1 MPPPC
6 FNMQTESHF
15 QRLPPH
21 VVLTVVNHISHH
33 SSMIFAESK
42 ALLMPLLWVCSNFR
56 AVVYSKYS
64 GSIHISLNRHHDIL
78 CYTWGVSSGFYVHS
92 DYPEHHFAREL
103 KITLD
108 EHSVYSGKM
117 LEMLEKSYNASAFP
131 MAHSVELRFSGQLDL
146 KNSNIIL
153 PPLPKVSDIE
163 ANIDAF
169 VQHTKRMAPKARDIR
184 VSGYF
189 GNESTPTIL
198 CRHMQ
203 YLLARLFMLTY
214 RIRFDNKYQLMSID
228 LPVNDICNMV
238 PINYEYHNGM
248 GQIASLARRCAST
261 LESLTI
267 RGREFED
274 ISGLIQNDDG
284 TFATYYWL
292 WTLCLEEKDVF
303 HRPSQLAFKGAV
315 PFPNLRH
322 LHIKGRYLFGDDTPF
337 RGNVTKL
344 QSLQLMLVYK
354 SLTPTS
360 HPSLQHVKI
369 TRSVG
374 LIRNSFDNNFDSYT
388 RLVLQIGPGAAVRE
402 FGQFSSYSHHLQ
414 QAISMF
420 GDHVCTQVLA
430 LPDTYM
436 SLWEVLN
443 LVKSLPLLTDLHT
456 MEAHIHT
463 PPADLAANEP
473 PAYVLANYSSTP
485 NRFQCWHLSF
495 YMAFKVEVCARCLL
509 LLALVCPNFNYIT
522 HRDLKPKQLL
532 EKMVELC
539 VAGDFKQHA
548 QRLERLFG
556 KWRHVEHIVAHGFSP
571 SPR

>member
-1 MPPPC
+1 
-6 FNMQTESHF
+6 MQTESHF

-184 VSGYF
+184 VS
-189 GNESTPTIL
+189 
-198 CRHMQ
+198 
-203 YLLARLFMLTY
+203 
-214 RIRFDNKYQLMSID
+214 
-228 LPVNDICNMV
+228 
-238 PINYEYHNGM
+238 
-248 GQIASLARRCAST
+248 
-261 LESLTI
+261 
-267 RGREFED
+267 
-274 ISGLIQNDDG
+274 
-284 TFATYYWL
+284 
-292 WTLCLEEKDVF
+292 
-303 HRPSQLAFKGAV
+303 
-315 PFPNLRH
+315 
-322 LHIKGRYLFGDDTPF
+322 
-337 RGNVTKL
+337 
-344 QSLQLMLVYK
+344 VYK